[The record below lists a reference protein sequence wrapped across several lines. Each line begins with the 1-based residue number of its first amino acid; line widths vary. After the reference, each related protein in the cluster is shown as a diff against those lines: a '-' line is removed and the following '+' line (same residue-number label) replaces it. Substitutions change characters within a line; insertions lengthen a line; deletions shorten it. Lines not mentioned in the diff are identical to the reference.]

1 MARCFPFGFY
11 LRVMKRTHA
20 LLIVL
25 AVAMAAIAGT
35 FAALRSSQLRA
46 NAAPKVSAAQI
57 QRQIHSL
64 DRTEAA
70 LRAQLRRKP
79 PALPAL
85 PHAIPQATL
94 SAPAAAAPPALASA
108 PAPRITYVRPKPV
121 IRIVHRHGGEH
132 GDDGGTRLAASG
144 NGSHLDD

>member
-1 MARCFPFGFY
+1 
-11 LRVMKRTHA
+11 MKRTHA

-64 DRTEAA
+64 DRAEAA

-85 PHAIPQATL
+85 PHAIPQPTL
-94 SAPAAAAPPALASA
+94 SAPAAAAPSALASA
-108 PAPRITYVRPKPV
+108 PAPRVTYVRPKPI

-132 GDDGGTRLAASG
+132 GDDAGTRLAASG